1 MNVGDLV
8 SVEELEREHIR
19 LVINKTKNLG
29 EAARVLGIDAATLY
43 RKRKRWGLDK
53 DAGDAS
59 GTPAEAP
66 VEAVGVGNS

>member
-19 LVINKTKNLG
+19 QVMAKTKNLG

-43 RKRKRWGLDK
+43 RKRKRWRLDESG
-53 DAGDAS
+53 GDEVPAPPVPAPD
-59 GTPAEAP
+59 GTPAEK
-66 VEAVGVGNS
+66 S